1 MPKMSQ
7 ILIKGQKV
15 TRPPRFHEEHK
26 LSSLKNL
33 QYLHIGEWLGD
44 ITGKLWR
51 ECAMGL
57 PSIDAPSLS
66 SWPLPIRHTHFANA
80 ASVTQNKHWNHVIYT
95 DSLFPASHSA
105 FFPMVSYF
113 HHGCNNQ
120 NRGKEKGRHLPI
132 YSYRVAHCW
141 YRESSHFMISQ
152 FMILAISW
160 FWNRK

>member
-33 QYLHIGEWLGD
+33 HIGEWLGD
-44 ITGKLWR
+44 INSTLTSQILPTGKLWR
-51 ECAMGL
+51 ECSVGL

-105 FFPMVSYF
+105 FFPMVSDF

-120 NRGKEKGRHLPI
+120 NRGKEKGGIPCWALLVQGVLA
-132 YSYRVAHCW
+132 SYDFTIHDPRK
-141 YRESSHFMISQ
+141 
-152 FMILAISW
+152 FMIL
-160 FWNRK
+160 K